1 MLQHNMKQRAHLAH
15 AAVVSV
21 HAICCGMPVMA
32 VVLTALFGTASA
44 ATVAGAW
51 FAPAHAALHAYETWI
66 LVASAVLV
74 ATGAA
79 LEWLSRRSSARSGA
93 PWLFGL
99 SVAAFVVNVAVV
111 ASH

>member
-1 MLQHNMKQRAHLAH
+1 M
-15 AAVVSV
+15 V
-21 HAICCGMPVMA
+21 

-51 FAPAHAALHAYETWI
+51 FAPAHAALHAHEAWI
-66 LVASAVLV
+66 LGVSAVLV
-74 ATGAA
+74 VAGAL
-79 LEWLSRRSSARSGA
+79 LEWLSRRASARSGA

-99 SVAAFVVNVAVV
+99 SVAAFFVNFAIV

>member
-1 MLQHNMKQRAHLAH
+1 MLQHNMRQRAHLAH
-15 AAVVSV
+15 AAVVSL

-51 FAPAHAALHAYETWI
+51 FAPAHAALHAHESWF
-66 LVASAVLV
+66 LGVSAVLV
-74 ATGAA
+74 VAGAL
-79 LEWLSRRSSARSGA
+79 LEWLSRRASARSGP

-99 SVAAFVVNVAVV
+99 SLAALVANFAVV